1 MKLYT
6 VPLAP
11 NPMRVTLYIAEREA
25 RGCEFDIE
33 RIIVNTL
40 KGRHREPE
48 HLARNS
54 WGTLPVLELNS
65 GQFITESL
73 SIIDYLEDAVA
84 GPCLRSDQTVSYT
97 HLTLPTIYSV

>member
-40 KGRHREPE
+40 
-48 HLARNS
+48 
-54 WGTLPVLELNS
+54 
-65 GQFITESL
+65 
-73 SIIDYLEDAVA
+73 
-84 GPCLRSDQTVSYT
+84 
-97 HLTLPTIYSV
+97 